1 MCVKSVIEPGNR
13 VWIPGGHG
21 LHLFCPIAA
30 AAVAAAAVACLH
42 GALWWPSRA
51 LPP

>member
-1 MCVKSVIEPGNR
+1 MCVKSVIEQGNR

-30 AAVAAAAVACLH
+30 AATAAAVACLH
-42 GALWWPSRA
+42 GALWWPSLA